1 MVLILGII
9 SNYRKRTAYIWNNF
23 FRELSLIEIGLQNSD
38 NKSCVTK
45 IERYVVDSKVP
56 EDDDMKSVV
65 EYYLNQGDK
74 DLDRVLGN
82 INSDLDGRFTVVRS
96 SESNLGN
103 FVCDI
108 ILEVVKFSFKKLN
121 NWKDF

>member
-1 MVLILGII
+1 
-9 SNYRKRTAYIWNNF
+9 
-23 FRELSLIEIGLQNSD
+23 
-38 NKSCVTK
+38 
-45 IERYVVDSKVP
+45 
-56 EDDDMKSVV
+56 MKAVV

-74 DLDRVLGN
+74 DLGRVLGN

-108 ILEVVKFSFKKLN
+108 ILEVLKFNLKK
-121 NWKDF
+121 